1 MFNIETF
8 NFSNKDFDNWNNLF
22 DYHSVY
28 ILENGKDAY
37 VGESNDF
44 IRRAKEHDSDSLK
57 NKLKKYFFKRMHVI
71 TGKLAEE
78 TPSKHYENLLIKLMK
93 VDKNFNVVNGN
104 AGQNTHY
111 YRKNIFELYFDDLW
125 FKLEQKGLVRSHDFN
140 SILNSNLFKYSPFT
154 TLTQEQQK
162 TLTSIIHT
170 LDSCETEPH
179 KENYKNR
186 PIFINGDAGTGKTVV
201 AISLFYFLRNNER
214 YKDKKI
220 GLVYANPSIRAEIQE
235 VFKNIKG
242 LSKND
247 VISPICLSK
256 EHYDIIICDEAQR
269 LRHNKN
275 LGLFTK
281 FFKEGNSRLGL
292 DSNNDELDW
301 ILTNS
306 DCQILFY
313 DSKQI
318 TSPCDIPQKSFE
330 SRLQYDSKRGIRPIK
345 LNEQMRIMAGN
356 NYVPYIYDILFQKTV
371 ESKIFDNYEFK
382 LFDSFKDMAKLIAEK
397 EQTIGLCRYCS
408 GYDWEWKA
416 KNNNRLADITLDG
429 IDIQWNKQTAGW
441 LRNPDASK
449 EMGSIY
455 TLPGVDLNYA
465 AVVIGPS
472 LYFDKSENKIK
483 LDRNKFFDNKLKK
496 GVNDDDL
503 LKYVLNTYAVFL
515 TRGIKGTFV
524 YVCDENLRDY
534 FKKFIPLA

>member
-1 MFNIETF
+1 MFHFQTSE
-8 NFSNKDFDNWNNLF
+8 LLCE
-22 DYHSVY
+22 Y
-28 ILENGKDAY
+28 GK
-37 VGESNDF
+37 
-44 IRRAKEHDSDSLK
+44 IH
-57 NKLKKYFFKRMHVI
+57 KY
-71 TGKLAEE
+71 
-78 TPSKHYENLLIKLMK
+78 
-93 VDKNFNVVNGN
+93 
-104 AGQNTHY
+104 
-111 YRKNIFELYFDDLW
+111 
-125 FKLEQKGLVRSHDFN
+125 
-140 SILNSNLFKYSPFT
+140 
-154 TLTQEQQK
+154 
-162 TLTSIIHT
+162 
-170 LDSCETEPH
+170 
-179 KENYKNR
+179 
-186 PIFINGDAGTGKTVV
+186 
-201 AISLFYFLRNNER
+201 
-214 YKDKKI
+214 
-220 GLVYANPSIRAEIQE
+220 PSIRAEIQE

-429 IDIQWNKQTAGW
+429 IDI
-441 LRNPDASK
+441 
-449 EMGSIY
+449 
-455 TLPGVDLNYA
+455 
-465 AVVIGPS
+465 
-472 LYFDKSENKIK
+472 
-483 LDRNKFFDNKLKK
+483 
-496 GVNDDDL
+496 
-503 LKYVLNTYAVFL
+503 
-515 TRGIKGTFV
+515 
-524 YVCDENLRDY
+524 
-534 FKKFIPLA
+534 